1 LAFLSTIGLR
11 FVPATAQIVFELVP
25 NHKCSQIGIS
35 ALRILAIANRF
46 LPAPPCQAHAVG
58 ARLTR
63 ASGRSFLSG
72 LAHELQR
79 LDAPSVK
86 VRIVFKRLC
95 AKRTTKR
102 NHPFAML
109 DSGEPSAARNGVF
122 ADGAL
127 DESDFDIAGIKLT
140 HATSQ
145 CYPSHL
151 LGWRARMTP
160 LSTRSI

>member
-1 LAFLSTIGLR
+1 MCESRNVLLVLD
-11 FVPATAQIVFELVP
+11 EL
-25 NHKCSQIGIS
+25 IS
-35 ALRILAIANRF
+35 PRK
-46 LPAPPCQAHAVG
+46 
-58 ARLTR
+58 ARAAGQLV
-63 ASGRSFLSG
+63 SGRSFLSG

-79 LDAPSVK
+79 LDAPNVT
-86 VRIVFKRLC
+86 VRIGFKRLC
-95 AKRTTKR
+95 AKRTAKR

-140 HATSQ
+140 HTTSQ
-145 CYPSHL
+145 CYPSQL
-151 LGWRARMTP
+151 LGWRARITP